1 MRDYIVISLND
12 FYENLNKD
20 KILLNEIFR
29 KFSCQREKDLENF
42 LHCKAL
48 DYELSDF
55 GKTFLFFDI
64 DKFLDGDYDVLA
76 FFTIGY
82 TSVDISAIS
91 KKKRRKML
99 GNYPGR
105 DRLNNIPAFL
115 IGQLGKNDNYIYD
128 ISGETILNE
137 AYSVLKKA
145 NVIIGGKLLVLE
157 CREKMFEKVYKK
169 FDFNKLYEETD
180 KDDLLTLYKK
190 LNFKNR

>member
-1 MRDYIVISLND
+1 MGNYIVISLND

-20 KILLNEIFR
+20 KVLLNEVFR
-29 KFSCQREKDLENF
+29 KFSCRREKDLENF

-55 GKTFLFFDI
+55 GKTFLFFDK
-64 DKFLDGDYDVLA
+64 DKFLSEDYDVLA

-82 TSVDISAIS
+82 TSIDISSIS
-91 KKKRRKML
+91 KKKKRKML

-115 IGQLGKNDNYIYD
+115 IGQLGKNDNHINYM
-128 ISGETILNE
+128 SGEVILNE
-137 AYSVLKKA
+137 AYSTIKKA

-157 CREKMFEKVYKK
+157 CRGKMFEKFYKK
-169 FDFNKLYEETD
+169 FEFTKLYEESD
-180 KDDLLTLYKK
+180 KDGLLTLYKK
-190 LNFKNR
+190 LNFKND